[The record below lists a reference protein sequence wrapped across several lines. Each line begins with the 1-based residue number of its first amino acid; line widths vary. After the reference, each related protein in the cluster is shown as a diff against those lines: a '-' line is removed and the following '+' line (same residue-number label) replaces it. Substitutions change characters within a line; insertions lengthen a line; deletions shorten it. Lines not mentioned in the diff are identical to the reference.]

1 MSDQGGN
8 VVGHKDIFVGHKD
21 ILSDIRT
28 FLSDIRTFLLD
39 IRTFPLLAVFGLL
52 WARGGRYRGTKKVLK
67 PEDKQYKAPYNFSL
81 A

>member
-1 MSDQGGN
+1 MNAAPCTLSD
-8 VVGHKDIFVGHKD
+8 IRTYFVGHKD

-28 FLSDIRTFLLD
+28 FLSD